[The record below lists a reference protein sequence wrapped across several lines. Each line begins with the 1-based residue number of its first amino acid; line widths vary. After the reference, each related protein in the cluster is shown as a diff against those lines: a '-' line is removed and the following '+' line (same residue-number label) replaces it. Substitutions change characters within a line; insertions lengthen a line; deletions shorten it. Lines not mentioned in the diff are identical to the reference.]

1 MVYRTKEAC
10 LKAEI
15 NTTRATRYTPAR
27 LGPVRD
33 APRGAFEAALRGLLA
48 EIPTSHAVFESG
60 DDSLLFA
67 NPAFFAEFGALPESR
82 ASFEQRFEPVSVT
95 AHDSDLGASPAAK
108 ADGRRTEV
116 FCPAS
121 GRWYVLQWSRLHRPE
136 GGALTLLTAQ
146 NLTERMDNVREQ
158 RALQEQ
164 LLVSS
169 RVMSVGEMATT
180 LAHEINQPLA
190 TIINCL
196 TAAETLLERAGAHPR
211 QRADAERLRQ
221 TLELAREQA
230 EQAAA
235 VVARIREFVRTREP
249 RRELLCVRALVERV
263 VQLQQ
268 LDAQKSRVR
277 IRTSMAGDLPPVLAD
292 RVMVEQVLA
301 NLVRNAIEAMHAV
314 HPAERVLTISGGSDA
329 EGRAEVRVAD
339 RGRGIAPGEEAQ
351 LFTPFFTTKPNGM
364 GIGLAICR
372 SIAEFHEGHLYFE
385 RGAAGGSVF
394 VFVLPAAQGL

>member
-1 MVYRTKEAC
+1 M
-10 LKAEI
+10 
-15 NTTRATRYTPAR
+15 
-27 LGPVRD
+27 RD
-33 APRGAFEAALRGLLA
+33 ATRGAFEEAVRGLLA
-48 EIPTSHAVFESG
+48 GIPSPHAVFESA
-60 DDSLLFA
+60 DDSLVFA
-67 NPAFFAEFGALPESR
+67 NPAFFAEFGVLPDSR

-95 AHDSDLGASPAAK
+95 AHDGDPGASRAAP
-108 ADGRRTEV
+108 ADGQRTEV

-121 GRWYVLQWSRLHRPE
+121 GRSYVLQWSRLRRPD
-136 GGALTLLTAQ
+136 GGALALLTAQ
-146 NLTERMDNVREQ
+146 NLTERTDNVREQ

-196 TAAETLLERAGAHPR
+196 KAAGTLLAPDGAPARPRSTDAG
-211 QRADAERLRQ
+211 QRGREAERLRQ
-221 TLELAREQA
+221 TLDLARGQA

-235 VVARIREFVRTREP
+235 AVARIREFVRTREP

-277 IRTSMAGDLPPVLAD
+277 IRTSMAADLPPVLAD

-385 RGAAGGSVF
+385 RGATGGSVF

>member
-1 MVYRTKEAC
+1 
-10 LKAEI
+10 
-15 NTTRATRYTPAR
+15 
-27 LGPVRD
+27 VRD
-33 APRGAFEAALRGLLA
+33 ASRSAFEDALRGLLV
-48 EIPTSHAVFESG
+48 EIPTPHALFEG
-60 DDSLLFA
+60 ADESLVLA
-67 NPAFFAEFGALPESR
+67 NPAFFAEFGVLPDSR
-82 ASFEQRFEPVSVT
+82 ASFAQRFEPVSVT
-95 AHDSDLGASPAAK
+95 AHDGDPDASPEAR
-108 ADGRRTEV
+108 ADGQRTEV
-116 FCPAS
+116 FCPGS
-121 GRWYVLQWSRLHRPE
+121 GRWYVLQWSRLHRPD
-136 GGALTLLTAQ
+136 GGELALLTAQ

-196 TAAETLLERAGAHPR
+196 TAAGTLLERRARAR
-211 QRADAERLRQ
+211 QRSTDAEPRGREAEHLRQ

-249 RRELLCVRALVERV
+249 RRELLCVRALIERV

-277 IRTSMAGDLPPVLAD
+277 IRTSIAADLPPVFAD

-314 HPAERVLTISGGSDA
+314 HPAERVLTISGRTDA

-339 RGRGIAPGEEAQ
+339 RGLGIASAEEAQ

-372 SIAEFHEGHLYFE
+372 SIAEFHDGHLYFE

-394 VFVLPAAQGL
+394 VFVLPATPAS